1 MPLATTTIGAWPKP
15 AYVRI
20 PDWFTHPDGPDA
32 ADPTR
37 EWAAAMEAL
46 GDDAEAVIARGV
58 AEAIEHQVAAGIDV
72 PTDGEIARE
81 DYIHYHCRH
90 LDGVNFDRLEEKALR
105 NDAYRAWLPSID
117 GPVRARAPFLPA
129 DYRRAQACTD
139 RPVKITM
146 PGPMTISDTTVDV
159 HYGDART
166 LGRDLATAL
175 NREVLALAEAGCR
188 HIQIDEPLFARKPG
202 AALEYGFE
210 NLERAFHGC
219 PDHVVRT
226 VHMCCGY
233 PDRLDRTD
241 YPKADPDSYFRLAD
255 AIEDAAIDA
264 ISIEDAHRPNDLSLL
279 ERFRGTTVILGV
291 VAIARSRIED
301 TGEIAERLDAAL
313 DHIDAHRLV
322 AAPDCGLGLLG
333 RDLARSKLANL
344 CRAARGVGSARDR
357 GFVQRGSG

>member
-1 MPLATTTIGAWPKP
+1 MPLVTTTIGAYPKP
-15 AYVRI
+15 EYVRL
-20 PDWFTHPDGPDA
+20 PDWFTHPEGPDA
-32 ADPTR
+32 ANPTQG
-37 EWAAAMEAL
+37 WAEAMAAL
-46 GDDAEAVIARGV
+46 GDNAEAIIARGV
-58 AEAIEHQVAAGIDV
+58 GEAIDDQIRAGIDI

-105 NDAYRAWLPSID
+105 NDAYRAWLPTID
-117 GPVRARAPFLPA
+117 GPVRAGAPFLPA

-146 PGPMTISDTTVDV
+146 PGPMTISDTTVDL

-166 LGRDLATAL
+166 LGRNLATAL
-175 NREVLALAEAGCR
+175 NREVLALADAGCR
-188 HIQIDEPLFARKPG
+188 HIQIDEPLFARKPD
-202 AALEYGFE
+202 AALDYGFE

-219 PDHVVRT
+219 PEHVTRT

-241 YPKADPDSYFRLAD
+241 YPKADPGCYLRLAD

-291 VAIARSRIED
+291 IAIAKSRVED
-301 TGEIAERLDAAL
+301 AGEIAERLGAAL
-313 DHIDAHRLV
+313 DHIDPHRLI

-344 CRAARGVGSARDR
+344 CRAAREVGDDRNR
-357 GFVQRGSG
+357 GFAQRSDK